1 MRPVLPEKKINYKLL
16 IIYISIFIICI
27 IGIGMSMYMQYFRDD
42 HIGVIFG
49 VTNSEEE
56 DKYNDLKNNFYN
68 IFTNDIDIM
77 QEDVDIKKIQEE
89 YDIVATRKNIKEQKD
104 EYTLDVSIPIINIEN
119 ETIDQYNNNL
129 SEKYEQKVN
138 EIMADTGYIYT
149 VKYKAYIQNNILS
162 LVIYSELKEKTSN
175 QKIML
180 ETYNYNLLENKEV
193 TLEELLTLK
202 NIDTNVANNKIKNE
216 IKQISEQNN
225 SLTELGYNLYQRDL
239 SSDIYEVKNV
249 KQYFYGEDGNI
260 YVVFAYGNDNETS
273 EMDIVIF
280 MDEN

>member
-1 MRPVLPEKKINYKLL
+1 
-16 IIYISIFIICI
+16 
-27 IGIGMSMYMQYFRDD
+27 
-42 HIGVIFG
+42 
-49 VTNSEEE
+49 
-56 DKYNDLKNNFYN
+56 
-68 IFTNDIDIM
+68 M

-280 MDEN
+280 MDES